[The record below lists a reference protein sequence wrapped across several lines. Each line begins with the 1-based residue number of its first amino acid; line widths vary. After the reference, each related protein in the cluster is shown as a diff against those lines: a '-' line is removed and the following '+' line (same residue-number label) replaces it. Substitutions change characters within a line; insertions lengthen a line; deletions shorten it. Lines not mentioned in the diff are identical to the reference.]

1 MMNILNTSAL
11 RWAYPGADTHDSG
24 KMIMD
29 ESCNNLTACYI
40 NFQNLLQQA
49 FLFLC
54 VYIKPVFSISN
65 SLKNYYKLY

>member
-1 MMNILNTSAL
+1 MMMNILNTSAL
-11 RWAYPGADTHDSG
+11 RWAYPEAGTHDSG

-40 NFQNLLQQA
+40 NFLQQA

-54 VYIKPVFSISN
+54 MYIKPVSFSIWN
-65 SLKNYYKLY
+65 SLKTIK

>member
-1 MMNILNTSAL
+1 MMMNILNTSAL
-11 RWAYPGADTHDSG
+11 RWAYPEAGTHDSG

-54 VYIKPVFSISN
+54 MYIKPIIIK
-65 SLKNYYKLY
+65 LKKLLKII